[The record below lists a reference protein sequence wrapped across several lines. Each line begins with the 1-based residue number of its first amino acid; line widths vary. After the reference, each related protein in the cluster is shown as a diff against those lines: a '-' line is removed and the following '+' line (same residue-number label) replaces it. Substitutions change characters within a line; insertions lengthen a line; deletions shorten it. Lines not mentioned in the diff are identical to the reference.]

1 MTLDERQNYMKTSF
15 DEMIGLQSNK
25 MNKKM
30 LRYLNRSLEWYELT
44 LEQWVV
50 LSTLAE
56 QENINQ
62 KMLAIKIEKDPA
74 SLLRILDI
82 LEKKGFIER
91 RQVPGDRRA
100 SSLFITDEGKR
111 LKNEVAPY
119 IENRFKEIT
128 ADIPENEIEIYE
140 QVLGKIDRSLDA
152 LLDKHKY

>member
-1 MTLDERQNYMKTSF
+1 MTVDERQNYMKTSF

-82 LEKKGFIER
+82 QFHAG
-91 RQVPGDRRA
+91 
-100 SSLFITDEGKR
+100 
-111 LKNEVAPY
+111 Y
-119 IENRFKEIT
+119 
-128 ADIPENEIEIYE
+128 
-140 QVLGKIDRSLDA
+140 
-152 LLDKHKY
+152 

>member
-1 MTLDERQNYMKTSF
+1 MKTSF

-62 KMLAIKIEKDPA
+62 KMLSLKIEKDPA

-82 LEKKGFIER
+82 LEKK
-91 RQVPGDRRA
+91 
-100 SSLFITDEGKR
+100 
-111 LKNEVAPY
+111 
-119 IENRFKEIT
+119 
-128 ADIPENEIEIYE
+128 
-140 QVLGKIDRSLDA
+140 A
-152 LLDKHKY
+152 L

>member
-1 MTLDERQNYMKTSF
+1 MVNERQNYMKTSF

-62 KMLAIKIEKDPA
+62 KMLSLKIEKDPA

-82 LEKKGFIER
+82 LEKK
-91 RQVPGDRRA
+91 
-100 SSLFITDEGKR
+100 
-111 LKNEVAPY
+111 
-119 IENRFKEIT
+119 
-128 ADIPENEIEIYE
+128 
-140 QVLGKIDRSLDA
+140 A
-152 LLDKHKY
+152 L

>member
-1 MTLDERQNYMKTSF
+1 MTIDERQNYMKTSF

-62 KMLAIKIEKDPA
+62 KMLSIKIEKDPA

-82 LEKKGFIER
+82 LEKKGF
-91 RQVPGDRRA
+91 
-100 SSLFITDEGKR
+100 
-111 LKNEVAPY
+111 Y
-119 IENRFKEIT
+119 
-128 ADIPENEIEIYE
+128 
-140 QVLGKIDRSLDA
+140 
-152 LLDKHKY
+152 

>member
-1 MTLDERQNYMKTSF
+1 MMVNERQNYMKTSF

-62 KMLAIKIEKDPA
+62 KMLSLKIEKDPA

-91 RQVPGDRRA
+91 RQVQGDR
-100 SSLFITDEGKR
+100 R

>member
-1 MTLDERQNYMKTSF
+1 MLSTF
-15 DEMIGLQSNK
+15 DEAIGLQTSQ

-30 LRYLNRSLEWYELT
+30 LRFLNHSLEWYEIT

-62 KMLAIKIEKDPA
+62 KTLSEKSGKDPT

-82 LEKKGFIER
+82 LERKGLIER
-91 RQVPGDRRA
+91 RADKADRRA
-100 SSLFITDEGKR
+100 SSLFITAKGQN

-119 IENRFKEIT
+119 IDERFKEIT
-128 ADIPENEIEIYE
+128 ANIPEHDIEIYE
-140 QVLGKIDRSLDA
+140 QVIKKLDQNLVE
-152 LLDKHKY
+152 LLDKKKS

>member
-1 MTLDERQNYMKTSF
+1 MKTSF

-119 IENRFKEIT
+119 IENHFKEIT

>member
-1 MTLDERQNYMKTSF
+1 MKTSF

-62 KMLAIKIEKDPA
+62 KMLSIKIEKDPA

-91 RQVPGDRRA
+91 RQFQGDRRA
-100 SSLFITDEGKR
+100 SSLVITDEGKR
-111 LKNEVAPY
+111 LKSEVAPY

-140 QVLGKIDRSLDA
+140 HVLGKIDRSLDA

>member
-1 MTLDERQNYMKTSF
+1 METSF
-15 DEMIGLQSNK
+15 DEMIGLQTNQ

-30 LRYLNRSLEWYELT
+30 LRFLNRSLEWYELT

-56 QENINQ
+56 QDNINQ
-62 KMLAIKIEKDPA
+62 KTLSVKIGKDPT

-82 LEKKGFIER
+82 MEKKGFLER
-91 RQVPGDRRA
+91 RQFPGDRRA

-111 LKNEVAPY
+111 LKNEVAPF
-119 IENRFKEIT
+119 IEDRFKEIT

-140 QVLGKIDRSLDA
+140 RVLKEIDHNLDGLLEKGKD
-152 LLDKHKY
+152 